1 MKTPISLIYEAF
13 KSSGRTGFKDWMIE
27 NEQFL
32 KELEKECII
41 KAHIAGMEFIAVDPK
56 HYVDDANE
64 YYNSEYKGGNHE

>member
-13 KSSGRTGFKDWMIE
+13 KNSGRTGFKDWMIE

-32 KELEKECII
+32 KNLEKECII
-41 KAHIAGMEFIAVDPK
+41 NAHIAGMEFIAVDPK

-64 YYNSEYKGGNHE
+64 YYNAEYKGDKQ